1 INPGRRKGDVQMK
14 VYGIT
19 GGAGTG
25 KSEVIKMLQQNF
37 GGCVIMS
44 DEVARELMQKGNISY
59 QLIVEYFGR
68 DILMDDGEIDRKKL
82 ADHVFN
88 NKEALEKLNSM
99 THPYV
104 KDEIRK
110 LIAEAEA
117 SGECRFVALESAILL
132 ECGYEDICDEFWYVY
147 TKPEIRRQR
156 MKETRNYSDEKVD
169 SVMRNQQPDE
179 VFFEQCSFVIKNNTT
194 LSDVYAQLKKKLDQ
208 Q

>member
-1 INPGRRKGDVQMK
+1 MK

-25 KSEVIKMLQQNF
+25 KSEVIKMLQENF

-88 NKEALEKLNSM
+88 NKEALEKLSSM

-194 LSDVYAQLKKKLDQ
+194 LSDVYAQLKEKLDQ

>member
-1 INPGRRKGDVQMK
+1 MK

-179 VFFEQCSFVIKNNTT
+179 IFFEQCSFVIKNNTT
-194 LSDVYAQLKKKLDQ
+194 LSDVYAQLKEKLDQ

>member
-1 INPGRRKGDVQMK
+1 MK

-68 DILMDDGEIDRKKL
+68 DILMGDGEIDRKKL

-88 NKEALEKLNSM
+88 NTEALEKLNSM

-194 LSDVYAQLKKKLDQ
+194 LSDVYAQLKEKLDQ

>member
-1 INPGRRKGDVQMK
+1 MK

-25 KSEVIKMLQQNF
+25 KSEVIKMLQENF

-110 LIAEAEA
+110 LITEAEA

-179 VFFEQCSFVIKNNTT
+179 VFFEQCSFVIENNTT
-194 LSDVYAQLKKKLDQ
+194 LSDVYDQLKEKLAQ

>member
-1 INPGRRKGDVQMK
+1 MK

-179 VFFEQCSFVIKNNTT
+179 VCFEQCSFVIKNNTT
-194 LSDVYAQLKKKLDQ
+194 LSDVYAQLKEKLDQ

>member
-1 INPGRRKGDVQMK
+1 MK

-179 VFFEQCSFVIKNNTT
+179 VFFEQCYFVIKNNTT
-194 LSDVYAQLKKKLDQ
+194 LSDVYAQLKEKLDQ

>member
-1 INPGRRKGDVQMK
+1 MK

-25 KSEVIKMLQQNF
+25 KSEVIKMLQENF

-117 SGECRFVALESAILL
+117 SGEFRFVALESAILL

-179 VFFEQCSFVIKNNTT
+179 VFFEQCSFVIENNTT
-194 LSDVYAQLKKKLDQ
+194 LSDVYDQLKEKLDQ

>member
-1 INPGRRKGDVQMK
+1 MK
-14 VYGIT
+14 LYGIT

>member
-1 INPGRRKGDVQMK
+1 MK

-156 MKETRNYSDEKVD
+156 MKETRNNSDEKVD

>member
-1 INPGRRKGDVQMK
+1 MK

>member
-1 INPGRRKGDVQMK
+1 MK

-25 KSEVIKMLQQNF
+25 KSEVIKMLQENF

-156 MKETRNYSDEKVD
+156 MKETRKYSDEKVD

-194 LSDVYAQLKKKLDQ
+194 LSDVYAQLKEKLDQ

>member
-1 INPGRRKGDVQMK
+1 MK

-44 DEVARELMQKGNISY
+44 DEVARELMQKGNISD

-104 KDEIRK
+104 KEEIRK

-194 LSDVYAQLKKKLDQ
+194 LSDVYAQLKEKLDQ

>member
-1 INPGRRKGDVQMK
+1 MK

-110 LIAEAEA
+110 LIAEAED

-147 TKPEIRRQR
+147 TKPEIRRQC

-194 LSDVYAQLKKKLDQ
+194 LSDVYAQLKEKLDQ

>member
-1 INPGRRKGDVQMK
+1 MK

-59 QLIVEYFGR
+59 QLIVEYFGG

-194 LSDVYAQLKKKLDQ
+194 LSDVYAQLKEKLDQ

>member
-1 INPGRRKGDVQMK
+1 MK

-25 KSEVIKMLQQNF
+25 KSEVIKMLQENF

-194 LSDVYAQLKKKLDQ
+194 LSDVYDQLKEKLDQ

>member
-1 INPGRRKGDVQMK
+1 MK

-59 QLIVEYFGR
+59 QLIVDYFGR

-194 LSDVYAQLKKKLDQ
+194 LSDVYAQLKEKLDQ

>member
-1 INPGRRKGDVQMK
+1 MK

-19 GGAGTG
+19 GGDGTG

-194 LSDVYAQLKKKLDQ
+194 LSDVYAQLKEKLDQ

>member
-1 INPGRRKGDVQMK
+1 MK

-88 NKEALEKLNSM
+88 NKEAREKLNSM

>member
-1 INPGRRKGDVQMK
+1 MK

-25 KSEVIKMLQQNF
+25 KSEVIKMLLQNF

-194 LSDVYAQLKKKLDQ
+194 LSDVYAQLKEKLDQ

>member
-1 INPGRRKGDVQMK
+1 MK

-194 LSDVYAQLKKKLDQ
+194 LSDVYAQLKEKLDQ

>member
-1 INPGRRKGDVQMK
+1 MK

-104 KDEIRK
+104 KEEIRK
-110 LIAEAEA
+110 MIAEAEA

-194 LSDVYAQLKKKLDQ
+194 LSDVYAQLKEKLDQ

>member
-1 INPGRRKGDVQMK
+1 MK

-88 NKEALEKLNSM
+88 NKEALETLNSM

-104 KDEIRK
+104 KEEIRK

-194 LSDVYAQLKKKLDQ
+194 LSDVYAQLKEKLDQ

>member
-1 INPGRRKGDVQMK
+1 MK

-104 KDEIRK
+104 KEEIRK

-156 MKETRNYSDEKVD
+156 MKETRNYSNEKVD

-194 LSDVYAQLKKKLDQ
+194 LSDVYAQLKEKLDQ

>member
-1 INPGRRKGDVQMK
+1 MK

-25 KSEVIKMLQQNF
+25 KSEVIKMLP
-37 GGCVIMS
+37 VS
-44 DEVARELMQKGNISY
+44 YTHLTMQKGNISY

-104 KDEIRK
+104 KNEIRK

-194 LSDVYAQLKKKLDQ
+194 LSDVYAQLKEKLDQ

>member
-1 INPGRRKGDVQMK
+1 MK

-68 DILMDDGEIDRKKL
+68 DILMDDGEIDRKRL

-169 SVMRNQQPDE
+169 SVMRNQHPDE

-194 LSDVYAQLKKKLDQ
+194 LSDVYAQLKEKLDQ

>member
-1 INPGRRKGDVQMK
+1 MK

-194 LSDVYAQLKKKLDQ
+194 LSDVYAQLKEKLYQ

>member
-1 INPGRRKGDVQMK
+1 MK

-25 KSEVIKMLQQNF
+25 KSEVIKMLQENF

-117 SGECRFVALESAILL
+117 SGEGRFVALESAILL

-179 VFFEQCSFVIKNNTT
+179 VFFKQCSFVIENNTT
-194 LSDVYAQLKKKLDQ
+194 LSDVYDQLKEKLDQ

>member
-1 INPGRRKGDVQMK
+1 MK

-59 QLIVEYFGR
+59 QMIVEYFGR

-104 KDEIRK
+104 KNEIRK

-194 LSDVYAQLKKKLDQ
+194 LSDVYAQLKEKLDQ

>member
-1 INPGRRKGDVQMK
+1 MK

-156 MKETRNYSDEKVD
+156 MKETRKYSDEKVD

-194 LSDVYAQLKKKLDQ
+194 LSDVYAQLKEKLEQ

>member
-1 INPGRRKGDVQMK
+1 MK

-25 KSEVIKMLQQNF
+25 KSEVIKMLQENF

-104 KDEIRK
+104 KNEIRK

-179 VFFEQCSFVIKNNTT
+179 VFFEQCSFVIENNST
-194 LSDVYAQLKKKLDQ
+194 LSDVYDQLKEKLDQ
-208 Q
+208 QLMHE